1 MNPALIIALV
11 EGGIAL
17 LESMAAKGE
26 VTPEKVAEI
35 KAKAKASE
43 SFEEWLSVARGAL
56 RELALSYDT
65 TLDGITAPTEGNP

>member
-43 SFEEWLSVARGAL
+43 SAWDAAVEKWMLVAKGGIV
-56 RELALSYDT
+56 ELAKTY
-65 TLDGITAPTEGNP
+65 EGGAK

>member
-1 MNPALIIALV
+1 MLRQNRSCAVLEPEHTKGTTVNPALIIALV

-43 SFEEWLSVARGAL
+43 SAWDAAVEKAK
-56 RELALSYDT
+56 DH
-65 TLDGITAPTEGNP
+65 P

>member
-43 SFEEWLSVARGAL
+43 YAWDAAVEKAKG
-56 RELALSYDT
+56 
-65 TLDGITAPTEGNP
+65 